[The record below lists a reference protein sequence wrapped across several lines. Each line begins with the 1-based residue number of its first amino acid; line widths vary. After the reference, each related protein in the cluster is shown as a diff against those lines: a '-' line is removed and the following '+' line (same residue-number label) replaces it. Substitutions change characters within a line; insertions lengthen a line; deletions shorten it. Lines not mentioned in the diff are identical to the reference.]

1 MKMQIMSFCDSEL
14 TDVGVKAVVP
24 KGGFYIFPNFEVLR
38 ETLTA
43 QGIHTCE
50 QMVEKLFRETAV
62 SVRRLLTS
70 CSGIL
75 HFLSVG
81 LPFYILPLLIVIFC
95 LFTPS
100 PSFSCS
106 FHHIFIFP
114 LRYPPPYYIFHTHP
128 RISLYFSLLLYRI
141 YF

>member
-1 MKMQIMSFCDSEL
+1 MAAVAEYCHREL

-62 SVRRLLTS
+62 SYIRLRDTCLTGAVTRINQKYHFFHGPEGRRRAGPPQRT
-70 CSGIL
+70 GKY
-75 HFLSVG
+75 SV
-81 LPFYILPLLIVIFC
+81 
-95 LFTPS
+95 S
-100 PSFSCS
+100 D
-106 FHHIFIFP
+106 
-114 LRYPPPYYIFHTHP
+114 
-128 RISLYFSLLLYRI
+128 
-141 YF
+141 